1 MQLSVHCIWCV
12 PVAPGNAACLADSPP
27 HQPASWRPACQH
39 RGRPYKP
46 LPGRGVG
53 SSHQAEYGRN
63 GCVCQIPPGIVGC
76 HFPTVLH
83 AHTQQFISSHQ
94 TAVPLTRQWL
104 CRCTILRGLWSS
116 LIHFR
121 DYWSKQQRYATTR
134 WMEAGSLS
142 GGRKTT
148 TWQTSRKQPLGVVVH
163 ERGLG
168 WEKWNVCGEI
178 LQIHLCKEIHL
189 CAFTPTAHHRQCTI
203 GVFYGS
209 WQLHTIHMN
218 ASCTYWEFVYVCVRK
233 TQRKWMMLQSCLN
246 NEGWYYGFAVM
257 LSLTEICTET
267 FTKRAPTLVAHGG
280 AWSSQIT
287 NDIFKQ
293 FSKMT
298 SNILPFHSTHGW
310 WETSFLYEELTIH
323 TPWRVGTKR
332 VAHA

>member
-1 MQLSVHCIWCV
+1 MVACV
-12 PVAPGNAACLADSPP
+12 KYHQESSGAISPLCYTLT
-27 HQPASWRPACQH
+27 HSN
-39 RGRPYKP
+39 
-46 LPGRGVG
+46 
-53 SSHQAEYGRN
+53 S
-63 GCVCQIPPGIVGC
+63 
-76 HFPTVLH
+76 FPR
-83 AHTQQFISSHQ
+83 
-94 TAVPLTRQWL
+94 TRQRFPWHAN
-104 CRCTILRGLWSS
+104 RCVAAQFLRGLWSS

-310 WETSFLYEELTIH
+310 LETSFLYEELTIH